1 MNEDNLFESKNKA
14 ITRKTIIK
22 KITFTLIIFA
32 VFLLGRR
39 IPLYGI
45 NYNQL
50 STIDM
55 GVKPTLLA
63 LGMTPWMTT
72 MIIWKVF
79 SLGKNPDDI
88 ISSDA
93 SQYFRQNILMLFLS
107 IIQAI
112 GTLTQ
117 LGTTKYVGHETM
129 FFFEINVMF
138 LIVGAFFS
146 EWLSNLIARYGLGG
160 NSLLIVITILGNYVQ
175 EINLD
180 IHMVYNHSK
189 PMLVLFLIILMIMFS
204 IITLVYFAEY
214 KIHFI
219 QILASKEL
227 KKYSYIPLKI
237 IPALGMP
244 FMYSISLLTFLQY
257 ALFFGGRYNHNLKIL
272 NVAEKTNINT
282 TQGLMIL
289 LVIIFIISIAFSF
302 FNIDVVQTTDKMKKS
317 GDFIENVIPG
327 NNTQKYLSKR
337 ILILGFIG
345 ALFNVL
351 ITVIPFMISRY
362 FPITNINI
370 FGIVGGTYLILLT
383 VLIQSYEQVLTI
395 RNKYNY

>member
-1 MNEDNLFESKNKA
+1 MNDDNLFDSKNKT

-22 KITFTLIIFA
+22 KIVFTLIIFA

-45 NYNQL
+45 NYSQL
-50 STIDM
+50 DTINM
-55 GVKPTLLA
+55 GVKPTLLT

-93 SQYFRQNILMLFLS
+93 SQYLKQNILMLFLS

-117 LGTTKYVGHETM
+117 LTTTKYVSHETM
-129 FFFEINVMF
+129 FFFEINVIF

-180 IHMVYNHSK
+180 IHTIYDHSK
-189 PMLVLFLIILMIMFS
+189 VMLLLFIIILIIMFS
-204 IITLVYFAEY
+204 LITLVYFAEY
-214 KIHFI
+214 KINFI

-227 KKYSYIPLKI
+227 KKYSYIPLKV

-257 ALFFGGRYNHNLKIL
+257 ALFFGGKYNHNLKLLQI
-272 NVAEKTNINT
+272 AENTNINT

-289 LVIIFIISIAFSF
+289 LVIVFVISIAFSF

-327 NNTQKYLSKR
+327 YDTQKYLSKR
-337 ILILGFIG
+337 ILFLGFIG

-351 ITVIPFMISRY
+351 IMIIPFIISLY

-370 FGIVGGTYLILLT
+370 FGIIGGTYLILLT
-383 VLIQSYEQVLTI
+383 VLIQAYEQVLTI
-395 RNKYNY
+395 AKKYNY